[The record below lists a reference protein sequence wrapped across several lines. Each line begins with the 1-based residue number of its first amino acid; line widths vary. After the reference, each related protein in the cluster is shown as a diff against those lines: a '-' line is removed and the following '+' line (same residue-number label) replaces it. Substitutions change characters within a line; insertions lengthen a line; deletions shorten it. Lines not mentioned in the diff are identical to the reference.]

1 MIQNIKQEIQKVI
14 VGQEALVDGMLIALL
29 SGGHILVEGVPGIA
43 KTTAVNTLAKVMGF
57 DFKRIQFTPDLLPA
71 DITGSEILDL
81 QHHTFKLKHGPIFTH
96 LLLADEINRAGAKV
110 QSALLEAMA
119 ERQVTIGE
127 QSLRLEDPFMVLATA
142 NPVEQDGTYE
152 LPEAS
157 LDRFMLKVTVG
168 YNSIEEEFEIVQRVT
183 QAAFGEVN
191 AVMDKADFMRL
202 RQEVEAVHVDEALSR
217 YMLRLVFA
225 TREPE
230 NYGLEEI
237 ADAIEFGVSPRGSID
252 LYRASK
258 ARAYLNQ
265 KTLDGKTFVTP
276 SDIARVAYPVLRHR
290 MRLSYHAIARGI
302 TADDIIR
309 KILAKVPAP

>member
-1 MIQNIKQEIQKVI
+1 MITKIKQEIQKVI
-14 VGQEALVDGMLIALL
+14 VGQESLIDGMLIALL

-127 QSLRLEDPFMVLATA
+127 QSLKLETPFMVLATA
-142 NPVEQDGTYE
+142 NPIEQDGTYE

-168 YNSIEEEFEIVQRVT
+168 YNSIEEELEIVERVT
-183 QAAFGEVN
+183 QRGFGEVKS
-191 AVMDKADFMRL
+191 MISKEDFFQL
-202 RQEVEAVHVDEALSR
+202 QDEVASVYVEKVLLE
-217 YMLRLVFA
+217 YMLALIFA

-230 NYGLEEI
+230 AYGLE
-237 ADAIEFGVSPRGSID
+237 AFAAYVDFGVSPRGSID
-252 LYRASK
+252 LFRASK
-258 ARAYLNQ
+258 ARAYLN
-265 KTLDGKTFVTP
+265 GKTFVTP
-276 SDIARVAYPVLRHR
+276 ADIARVAFPVLRHR
-290 MRLSYHAIARGI
+290 MRLSYHAVSQGI
-302 TADDIIR
+302 TTDDIIR
-309 KILAKVPAP
+309 KILEKVPSP

>member
-1 MIQNIKQEIQKVI
+1 MIKNIKQEIQKVI

-168 YNSIEEEFEIVQRVT
+168 YNTIEEEFEIVQRVT

-191 AVMDKADFMRL
+191 AVIDRADFMQL
-202 RQEVEAVHVDEALSR
+202 RQEVDAVHVDETLSR

-230 NYGLEEI
+230 SYGLEEI
-237 ADAIEFGVSPRGSID
+237 ANAIEFGVSPRGSID
-252 LYRASK
+252 LYRAGK
-258 ARAYLNQ
+258 ARAY
-265 KTLDGKTFVTP
+265 LDGKTFVTP
-276 SDIARVAYPVLRHR
+276 SDIARVAYPILRHR
-290 MRLSYHAIARGI
+290 MRLSYHAVAQGI